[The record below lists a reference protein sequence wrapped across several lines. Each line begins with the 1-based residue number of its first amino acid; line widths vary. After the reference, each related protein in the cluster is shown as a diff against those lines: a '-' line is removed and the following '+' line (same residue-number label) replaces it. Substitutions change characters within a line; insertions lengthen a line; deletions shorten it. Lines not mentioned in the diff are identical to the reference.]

1 MLQAGPASIQG
12 GWSKL
17 AVLLFLPI
25 FALQAAGQRASEYQ
39 LKAAF
44 LYNFTKFIDWPGESV
59 RSLTFQ
65 ICVLGQNPFGSELT
79 RLTDGKLIG
88 GHPVQ
93 VLTVSNYDLAR
104 SCQVVFISASENAH
118 MTSSRP
124 KLRLITQSGTN
135 CPLLRANIYAISPH
149 RASGASTLS
158 AYTMRSDK
166 PAGPNSSY
174 SRMLSACRKMRVSA
188 P

>member
-44 LYNFTKFIDWPGESV
+44 VYNFTKFIDWLGESV

-79 RLTDGKLIG
+79 QLTDGKVIE

-93 VLTVSNYDLAR
+93 VLIVTNYHLAR

-118 MTSSRP
+118 M
-124 KLRLITQSGTN
+124 KEI
-135 CPLLRANIYAISPH
+135 
-149 RASGASTLS
+149 LS
-158 AYTMRSDK
+158 ALRGRSVLTVGDSQGFVDAGGMIELLVEDERMRFEVNLHAANEARLKISAK
-166 PAGPNSSY
+166 L
-174 SRMLSACRKMRVSA
+174 LSLAKAVLS
-188 P
+188 

>member
-17 AVLLFLPI
+17 AVLLFLLI

-44 LYNFTKFIDWPGESV
+44 VYNFTKFIDWPGESV

-79 RLTDGKLIG
+79 QLTDGKVIE

-93 VLTVSNYDLAR
+93 VLIV
-104 SCQVVFISASENAH
+104 
-118 MTSSRP
+118 
-124 KLRLITQSGTN
+124 TN
-135 CPLLRANIYAISPH
+135 
-149 RASGASTLS
+149 
-158 AYTMRSDK
+158 
-166 PAGPNSSY
+166 
-174 SRMLSACRKMRVSA
+174 
-188 P
+188 

>member
-1 MLQAGPASIQG
+1 MLQVGPASIQG

-44 LYNFTKFIDWPGESV
+44 VYNFTKFIDWPGESV

-79 RLTDGKLIG
+79 QLTDGKVIE

-93 VLTVSNYDLAR
+93 VLIVTNYHLAR
-104 SCQVVFISASENAH
+104 SCQVVFISASENAR
-118 MTSSRP
+118 M
-124 KLRLITQSGTN
+124 KEI
-135 CPLLRANIYAISPH
+135 
-149 RASGASTLS
+149 LS
-158 AYTMRSDK
+158 ALRGRSVLTVGDSQGFVDAGGMIELLVEDERMRFEVNLHAANEARLKISAK
-166 PAGPNSSY
+166 L
-174 SRMLSACRKMRVSA
+174 LSLAKAVLS
-188 P
+188 

>member
-44 LYNFTKFIDWPGESV
+44 VYNFTKFIDWPGESV

-79 RLTDGKLIG
+79 QLTDGKVIE

-93 VLTVSNYDLAR
+93 VLIVTNYHLAR

-118 MTSSRP
+118 M
-124 KLRLITQSGTN
+124 KEI
-135 CPLLRANIYAISPH
+135 
-149 RASGASTLS
+149 LS
-158 AYTMRSDK
+158 ALRGRSVLTVGDSQGFVDAGGMIELLVEDERMRFQVNLHAANEARLKISAK
-166 PAGPNSSY
+166 L
-174 SRMLSACRKMRVSA
+174 LSLAKAVLS
-188 P
+188 

>member
-25 FALQAAGQRASEYQ
+25 FALQAAGQRASESQ

-44 LYNFTKFIDWPGESV
+44 VYNFTKFIDWPGESV

-79 RLTDGKLIG
+79 QLTDGKVIE

-93 VLTVSNYDLAR
+93 VLIVTNYHLVR
-104 SCQVVFISASENAH
+104 SCQVVFISASEDAH
-118 MTSSRP
+118 LKQILSGLRGRSVLTVGDSQGFVDAGGMIELLVEDERMRFEVNLHAANEARLKISA
-124 KLRLITQSGTN
+124 KL
-135 CPLLRANIYAISPH
+135 
-149 RASGASTLS
+149 LS
-158 AYTMRSDK
+158 LAK
-166 PAGPNSSY
+166 AV
-174 SRMLSACRKMRVSA
+174 LS
-188 P
+188 

>member
-17 AVLLFLPI
+17 AVLLFLLI

-44 LYNFTKFIDWPGESV
+44 VYNFTKFIDWPGESV

-79 RLTDGKLIG
+79 QLTDGKVIE

-93 VLTVSNYDLAR
+93 VLIVTNYHLAR

-118 MTSSRP
+118 M
-124 KLRLITQSGTN
+124 KEI
-135 CPLLRANIYAISPH
+135 
-149 RASGASTLS
+149 LS
-158 AYTMRSDK
+158 ALRGRSVLTVGDSPGFVDAGGMIELLVQDERMRFEVNLHAANEARLKISAK
-166 PAGPNSSY
+166 L
-174 SRMLSACRKMRVSA
+174 LSLAKAVLS
-188 P
+188 

>member
-44 LYNFTKFIDWPGESV
+44 VYNFTKFIDWPGESV

-79 RLTDGKLIG
+79 QLTDGKEIE

-93 VLTVSNYDLAR
+93 VLIVTNYHLAR

-118 MTSSRP
+118 MKEILSGLRGRSVLTVGDSQGFVDAGGMIELLVEDERMRFEVNLHAANEARLKISA
-124 KLRLITQSGTN
+124 KL
-135 CPLLRANIYAISPH
+135 
-149 RASGASTLS
+149 LS
-158 AYTMRSDK
+158 LAK
-166 PAGPNSSY
+166 AV
-174 SRMLSACRKMRVSA
+174 LS
-188 P
+188 

>member
-1 MLQAGPASIQG
+1 MLQVGPASIQG

-44 LYNFTKFIDWPGESV
+44 VYNFTKFIDWPGESV

-79 RLTDGKLIG
+79 QLTDGKVIE

-93 VLTVSNYDLAR
+93 VLIVTNYHLAR

-118 MTSSRP
+118 M
-124 KLRLITQSGTN
+124 KEI
-135 CPLLRANIYAISPH
+135 
-149 RASGASTLS
+149 LS
-158 AYTMRSDK
+158 ALRGRSVLTVGDSQGFVDAGGIIELLVQDERMRFEVNLHAANEARLKISAK
-166 PAGPNSSY
+166 L
-174 SRMLSACRKMRVSA
+174 LSLAKAVLS
-188 P
+188 

>member
-1 MLQAGPASIQG
+1 MLQVGPASIQG

-44 LYNFTKFIDWPGESV
+44 VYNFTKFIDWPGESV

-79 RLTDGKLIG
+79 QLTDGKVIE

-93 VLTVSNYDLAR
+93 VLIVTNYHLAR

-118 MTSSRP
+118 RKEILSGLRGRSVLTVGDSQGFVDAGGMIELLVEDERMRFEVNLHAANEARLKISA
-124 KLRLITQSGTN
+124 KL
-135 CPLLRANIYAISPH
+135 
-149 RASGASTLS
+149 LS
-158 AYTMRSDK
+158 LAK
-166 PAGPNSSY
+166 AV
-174 SRMLSACRKMRVSA
+174 LS
-188 P
+188 

>member
-17 AVLLFLPI
+17 AVLLFLRI

-39 LKAAF
+39 WKAAF
-44 LYNFTKFIDWPGESV
+44 VYNFTKFIDWPGESV

-79 RLTDGKLIG
+79 QLTDGKVIE

-93 VLTVSNYDLAR
+93 VLIVTNYHLAR

-118 MTSSRP
+118 M
-124 KLRLITQSGTN
+124 KEI
-135 CPLLRANIYAISPH
+135 
-149 RASGASTLS
+149 LS
-158 AYTMRSDK
+158 ALRGRSVLTVGDSQGFVDAGGMIELLVEDERMRFQVNLHAANEARLKMSAK
-166 PAGPNSSY
+166 L
-174 SRMLSACRKMRVSA
+174 LSLAKAVLS
-188 P
+188 

>member
-1 MLQAGPASIQG
+1 MLQVGPASIQG

-44 LYNFTKFIDWPGESV
+44 VYNFTKFIDWPGESV

-79 RLTDGKLIG
+79 QLTDGKVIE

-93 VLTVSNYDLAR
+93 VLIVTNYHLVR
-104 SCQVVFISASENAH
+104 SCQVVFISASEDAH
-118 MTSSRP
+118 LKQILSGLRGRSVLTVGDSPGFVDAGGMIELLVEDERMRFEVNLHAANEARLKISA
-124 KLRLITQSGTN
+124 KL
-135 CPLLRANIYAISPH
+135 
-149 RASGASTLS
+149 LS
-158 AYTMRSDK
+158 LAK
-166 PAGPNSSY
+166 AV
-174 SRMLSACRKMRVSA
+174 LS
-188 P
+188 

>member
-17 AVLLFLPI
+17 AVLLFLLI
-25 FALQAAGQRASEYQ
+25 FALQAARQRASEYQ

-79 RLTDGKLIG
+79 QLTDGKVIE

-93 VLTVSNYDLAR
+93 VLIVTNYHLAR

-118 MTSSRP
+118 M
-124 KLRLITQSGTN
+124 KEI
-135 CPLLRANIYAISPH
+135 
-149 RASGASTLS
+149 LS
-158 AYTMRSDK
+158 ALRGRSVLTVGDSQGFVDAGGMIELLVEDERMRFEVNLHAANEARLKISAK
-166 PAGPNSSY
+166 L
-174 SRMLSACRKMRVSA
+174 LSLAKAVLS
-188 P
+188 

>member
-12 GWSKL
+12 GWSKS
-17 AVLLFLPI
+17 AVLLFLLM
-25 FALQAAGQRASEYQ
+25 FGVQAAGQRASEYQ

-44 LYNFTKFIDWPGESV
+44 VYNFTKFIDWPGESV

-79 RLTDGKLIG
+79 HLTDGKVIG

-93 VLTVSNYDLAR
+93 VLTLSNYHLAR

-118 MTSSRP
+118 MKEILSGLRGRSVLTVGDSQGFVDAGGMIELLVEDDRMRFEVNLHAANEARLKISA
-124 KLRLITQSGTN
+124 KL
-135 CPLLRANIYAISPH
+135 
-149 RASGASTLS
+149 LS
-158 AYTMRSDK
+158 LAK
-166 PAGPNSSY
+166 AV
-174 SRMLSACRKMRVSA
+174 LS
-188 P
+188 

>member
-1 MLQAGPASIQG
+1 MLQVGPASIQG

-44 LYNFTKFIDWPGESV
+44 VYNFTKFIDWPGESV

-79 RLTDGKLIG
+79 QLTDGKVIE

-93 VLTVSNYDLAR
+93 VLIVTNYHLAR

-118 MTSSRP
+118 M
-124 KLRLITQSGTN
+124 KEI
-135 CPLLRANIYAISPH
+135 
-149 RASGASTLS
+149 LS
-158 AYTMRSDK
+158 ALRGRSVLTVGDSQGFVDAGGMIELLVEDERMRFEVNLHAANEARLKISAK
-166 PAGPNSSY
+166 L
-174 SRMLSACRKMRVSA
+174 LSLAKAVLS
-188 P
+188 

>member
-44 LYNFTKFIDWPGESV
+44 VYNFTKFIDWPGESV

-79 RLTDGKLIG
+79 QLTDGKVIE
-88 GHPVQ
+88 GHPVE
-93 VLTVSNYDLAR
+93 VLIVTNYHLAR

-118 MTSSRP
+118 M
-124 KLRLITQSGTN
+124 KEI
-135 CPLLRANIYAISPH
+135 
-149 RASGASTLS
+149 LS
-158 AYTMRSDK
+158 ALRGRSVLTVGDSQGFVDAGGMIELLVEDERMRFEVNLHAANEARLKISAK
-166 PAGPNSSY
+166 L
-174 SRMLSACRKMRVSA
+174 LSLAKAVLS
-188 P
+188 

>member
-79 RLTDGKLIG
+79 QLTDGKVIE

-93 VLTVSNYDLAR
+93 VLIVTNYHLAR

-118 MTSSRP
+118 M
-124 KLRLITQSGTN
+124 KEI
-135 CPLLRANIYAISPH
+135 
-149 RASGASTLS
+149 LS
-158 AYTMRSDK
+158 ALRGRSVLTVGDSQGFVDAGGMIELLVEDERMRFEVNLHAANEARLKISAK
-166 PAGPNSSY
+166 L
-174 SRMLSACRKMRVSA
+174 LSLAKAVLS
-188 P
+188 

>member
-1 MLQAGPASIQG
+1 MLQVGPASIQG

-44 LYNFTKFIDWPGESV
+44 VYNFTKFIDWPGESV

-79 RLTDGKLIG
+79 QLTDGKVIE

-93 VLTVSNYDLAR
+93 VLIVTNYHLAR

-118 MTSSRP
+118 M
-124 KLRLITQSGTN
+124 KEI
-135 CPLLRANIYAISPH
+135 
-149 RASGASTLS
+149 LS
-158 AYTMRSDK
+158 ALRGRSVLTVGDSQGFVDAGGMIELLVEDERMRFQVNLHAANEARLKISAK
-166 PAGPNSSY
+166 L
-174 SRMLSACRKMRVSA
+174 LSLAKAVLS
-188 P
+188 

>member
-44 LYNFTKFIDWPGESV
+44 VYNFTKFIDWPGESV

-79 RLTDGKLIG
+79 QLTDGKVIEG
-88 GHPVQ
+88 RPVQ
-93 VLTVSNYDLAR
+93 VLIVTNYHLAR

-118 MTSSRP
+118 M
-124 KLRLITQSGTN
+124 KEI
-135 CPLLRANIYAISPH
+135 
-149 RASGASTLS
+149 LS
-158 AYTMRSDK
+158 ALRGRSVLTVGDSQGFVDAGGMIELLVEDERMRFEVNLHAANEARLKISAK
-166 PAGPNSSY
+166 L
-174 SRMLSACRKMRVSA
+174 LSLAKAVLS
-188 P
+188 

>member
-44 LYNFTKFIDWPGESV
+44 VYNFTKFIDWPGESV

-79 RLTDGKLIG
+79 QLTDGKVIE

-93 VLTVSNYDLAR
+93 VLIVTNYHLAR

-118 MTSSRP
+118 M
-124 KLRLITQSGTN
+124 KEI
-135 CPLLRANIYAISPH
+135 
-149 RASGASTLS
+149 LS
-158 AYTMRSDK
+158 ALRGRSVLTVGDSQGFVDAGGMIELLVEDERMRFEVNLHAANEARLKISAK
-166 PAGPNSSY
+166 L
-174 SRMLSACRKMRVSA
+174 LSLAKAVLS
-188 P
+188 